1 MEPLIPSKGGQMSKS
16 NILLTCIALFAV
28 FTAFAATITN
38 VNAGSGSFPN
48 GLYGNTWFTSVPDSG
63 ETFYYG
69 NASTSRS
76 VAPFYMETAG
86 GTANNC
92 GGTFHGIE
100 SRTNSGSYVTSIT
113 VTNLTGGS
121 TQCPDPPSGGQQAT
135 VTGHHRMRLTVGAS
149 LQEGVTTEVIN
160 IP

>member
-1 MEPLIPSKGGQMSKS
+1 MSKS
-16 NILLTCIALFAV
+16 NLLLSLIACCTVLLA
-28 FTAFAATITN
+28 FTATIRN
-38 VNAGSGSFPN
+38 VSAGSGSFPN
-48 GLYGNTWFTSVPDSG
+48 GLYGSTWFTSVPDSG

-76 VAPFYMETAG
+76 TAPFYMETAG

-100 SRTNSGSYVTSIT
+100 SRTNSGSYVTSIS

-121 TQCPDPPSGGQQAT
+121 TQCPDPPPGGQQAS
-135 VTGHHRMRLTVGAS
+135 VTGHHRMRLTVGSS